1 MNSMTLDLPP
11 ETFHSPSAGGKHY
24 SLDIVHRHVN
34 YHNMEVVKRHSSFKL
49 FLQVM
54 LGMYDLCL
62 YQLQNL
68 YGLLNKFYL

>member
-49 FLQVM
+49 FH
-54 LGMYDLCL
+54 
-62 YQLQNL
+62 
-68 YGLLNKFYL
+68 